1 MHQDYMKPW
10 LYHLIFLVGGIRQS
24 IKQPY
29 RQPLHYLTNILLKQ
43 WDRQR
48 IGNGDEHKPL
58 DIMIHPCK
66 AETTNWLVEEVHRR
80 TSTYHHVAKLLQSD
94 QINILFVDSISP
106 QL

>member
-1 MHQDYMKPW
+1 MLHSSGVLIRRAEMHQDYMKPW
-10 LYHLIFLVGGIRQS
+10 LYHPIFL
-24 IKQPY
+24 
-29 RQPLHYLTNILLKQ
+29 